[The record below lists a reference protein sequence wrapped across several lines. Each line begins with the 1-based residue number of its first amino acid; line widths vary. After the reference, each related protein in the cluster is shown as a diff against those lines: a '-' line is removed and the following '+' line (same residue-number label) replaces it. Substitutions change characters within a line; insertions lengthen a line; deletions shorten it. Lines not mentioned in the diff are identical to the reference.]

1 MSEENVEIVRQ
12 GFEAYVRRDLAA
24 ATAHHDDAIVFK
36 PAEEPPIE
44 GREAVLSYIQR
55 WEEPWDDYEAKVEDL
70 VDAGDSVLVTFQVKA
85 RGKGS
90 GIEVDAR
97 SYQVHSLE
105 GGKLVRMEEYLD
117 RDEALRAAGLSE

>member
-12 GFEAYVRRDLAA
+12 GFEAYGRGDLPA

-55 WEEPWDDYEAKVEDL
+55 WEEPWEDYEAKVEDL
-70 VDAGDSVLVTFQVKA
+70 IDAGDSVLVTFHVKA
-85 RGKGS
+85 KGKGS
-90 GIEVDAR
+90 GIEIDAR
-97 SYQVHSLE
+97 SYQVHSLKR
-105 GGKLVRMEEYLD
+105 GKLVRMDEYLD